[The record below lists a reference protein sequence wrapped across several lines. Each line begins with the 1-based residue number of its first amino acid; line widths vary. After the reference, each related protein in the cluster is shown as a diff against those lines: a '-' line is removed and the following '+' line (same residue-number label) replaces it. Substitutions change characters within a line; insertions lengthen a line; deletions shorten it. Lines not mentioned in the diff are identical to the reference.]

1 MPQTFAPARSLLAAS
16 LLALAG
22 QAFAQG
28 AAAEPPP
35 PAALVEAAR
44 AAARADR
51 NAESARLFA
60 QALALAPG
68 RRAELLH
75 EYADQL
81 TYSGRARDAVP
92 LYRELLAARG
102 GPDRLPVLRGL
113 GLALLWSDQP
123 TAARAVYEEILAAQP
138 RDQDASRKRA
148 QALAWS
154 GRQRQAIAALQS
166 HLQAWPDDAEAR
178 VQLAQSQ
185 AWLGRPDQARA
196 SLAQPG
202 LAGRQDAARLRS
214 DLDLWAAP
222 RTRVDAQ
229 RSTQS
234 DALEIGQLRVE
245 HAVSFAG
252 GLGTAGARVDGLEF
266 EREDGSDAVRV
277 TRPMLLG
284 RYRFSDAAELHAEIG
299 NEHIAP
305 RGARSMD
312 RLVYASWFTLWP
324 GDLLRFDLST
334 SRSTFDNLRS
344 LRLGLTATQ
353 YGLSA
358 DFTPTERQRYTARA
372 ERGLYSDGNRRRR
385 GELEA
390 EWRLTAKPELW
401 VGARHTRMRFA
412 RQLDNGYFNPLT
424 FEATLAT
431 ARLAWRPDGEQG
443 RWDLR
448 AGAAWGR
455 EHANPD
461 GSKPAYD
468 ASLRAGYRIDPKT
481 RLEARLQRFST
492 RTGSFSGFA
501 RTTAGL
507 ALERSW

>member
-1 MPQTFAPARSLLAAS
+1 MPARLLIAAGLLAFATQQAAAQAPAAPS
-16 LLALAG
+16 
-22 QAFAQG
+22 
-28 AAAEPPP
+28 
-35 PAALVEAAR
+35 LVEAAR

-51 NAESARLFA
+51 NAEAAGLFA
-60 QALALAPG
+60 QALALAPE
-68 RRAELLH
+68 RRAELLK

-81 TYSGRARDAVP
+81 TYSGRAREAVP
-92 LYRELLAARG
+92 LYRELLPARTG
-102 GPDRLPVLRGL
+102 ADRIAVLKGL

-123 TAARAVYEEILAAQP
+123 GAAREVYDEILQAQP
-138 RDQDASRKRA
+138 RDQDASRNRA
-148 QALAWS
+148 RALSWS
-154 GRQRQAIAALQS
+154 GRQREAIAALQA
-166 HLQAWPDDAEAR
+166 HLASWPDDAEAR

-185 AWLGRPDQARA
+185 AWLGRPDLARA
-196 SLAQPG
+196 GIAPSPLSEREDARRLA
-202 LAGRQDAARLRS
+202 S

-222 RTRVDAQ
+222 KTRVEAQ

-234 DALEIGQLRVE
+234 DDLQIRQWRFE
-245 HAVSFAG
+245 HSMSFAG
-252 GLGTAGARVDGLEF
+252 GLGSGGGRVDRLDY
-266 EREDGSDAVRV
+266 EREDGSDEVRV

-305 RGARSMD
+305 RGSPSMN
-312 RLVYASWFTLWP
+312 RLVYAAWLTWWP
-324 GDLLRFDLST
+324 DDVLRFDVST
-334 SRSTFDNLRS
+334 SRSTFDNIRS

-372 ERGLYSDGNRRRR
+372 ERGLVSDGNRRWR

-390 EWRLTAKPELW
+390 EWRVRTQPEIW
-401 VGARHTRMRFA
+401 VGARHTRVRFD

-431 ARLAWRPDGEQG
+431 ARLTWKPDGELG

-448 AGAAWGR
+448 LAGAWGR

-468 ASLRAGYRIDPKT
+468 ASVRAGYRFDAKT

-492 RTGSFSGFA
+492 RTSSFSGFA